1 MANPGFCQKGW
12 PVPAAQ
18 RFVLCPV
25 GRAIAVAANEKRYD
39 ENARREGPLGYSMDW
54 YPLVNYHSYG
64 KIHHFQWE
72 NPL

>member
-54 YPLVNYHSYG
+54 
-64 KIHHFQWE
+64 
-72 NPL
+72 